1 MIADRLEASLC
12 QADSVDVDAL
22 VTGPNTLTVD
32 GLRVSGALRGVSNT
46 SCDEVEVGGARQ
58 WAGVFLQTFDDVDDA
73 TSWHG
78 GLSKSAVLLSPQ
90 LNNVACWGC
99 LARSRGCASHS
110 GGGAQ

>member
-32 GLRVSGALRGVSNT
+32 GLRVSGALSGVSNT

-78 GLSKSAVLLSPQ
+78 GLSKSAVLWSPQ
-90 LNNVACWGC
+90 LNYVACCGC
-99 LARSRGCASHS
+99 LARSRGCAAHS

>member
-32 GLRVSGALRGVSNT
+32 GLRVSGALSGVSNT

-58 WAGVFLQTFDDVDDA
+58 WAGGRGKEARVR
-73 TSWHG
+73 
-78 GLSKSAVLLSPQ
+78 
-90 LNNVACWGC
+90 
-99 LARSRGCASHS
+99 ARSTQ
-110 GGGAQ
+110 GGAALGAPSAQGQPNLTNIVLKATCRSNTA

>member
-1 MIADRLEASLC
+1 M
-12 QADSVDVDAL
+12 
-22 VTGPNTLTVD
+22 
-32 GLRVSGALRGVSNT
+32 SGALSGVSNT

-78 GLSKSAVLLSPQ
+78 GLSKRVVLLSPQ
-90 LNNVACWGC
+90 LNSVACWGY
-99 LARSRGCASHS
+99 LARPRGYAAHS

>member
-32 GLRVSGALRGVSNT
+32 GLRVSGALSGVSNT

-58 WAGVFLQTFDDVDDA
+58 WAGVFLQTFDDVGDA
-73 TSWHG
+73 FP
-78 GLSKSAVLLSPQ
+78 AQ
-90 LNNVACWGC
+90 
-99 LARSRGCASHS
+99 LARVTNHIRLHLKLQRVALRRCSR
-110 GGGAQ
+110 